1 MSFFSSFRAFD
12 VTLIYSNSHKFTENN
27 IYFLLF
33 LRKSTMNMKI
43 TALIFLFLFITV
55 TTKAQDTFSI
65 TAVDPVTGLVGSA
78 GASCIAGSII
88 LSDVHPN
95 RGVIHTQ
102 ASYNATNQ
110 QVARNLMNLGFT
122 PQQIIDSV
130 VARDSNPFIR
140 QYGITD
146 FVGSNIRTAG
156 YTGVNCTNYK
166 NHMLGPNFTVQG
178 NILLGQQILDS
189 MYSRF
194 MNTNGTLA
202 EKLMAALQGAKV
214 IGADTRCQ
222 PVRSSISAFI
232 RVAKPTDPQN
242 GPYWLDLNVQTV
254 PSPKDPIDSLQV
266 LFNQWQTTGISNNQ
280 GIYPEEYSLNQ
291 NYPNPFNPVTN
302 ISFDIAKLS
311 GVKLAVYDVTGSEV
325 AVLAD
330 NMFHRGRYSVNFDAS
345 GLASGIYIYR
355 LFVYDINNS
364 NEQYFTDTKKM
375 ILLK

>member
-1 MSFFSSFRAFD
+1 M
-12 VTLIYSNSHKFTENN
+12 K
-27 IYFLLF
+27 
-33 LRKSTMNMKI
+33 KI
-43 TALIFLFLFITV
+43 TAFFLFILLINSSFG
-55 TTKAQDTFSI
+55 QDTFSI

-110 QVARNLMNLGFT
+110 SVGRNLMNLGFT
-122 PQQIIDSV
+122 PQQIIDSLI
-130 VARDSNPFIR
+130 ARDANHFVR

-146 FVGSNIRTAG
+146 FVGSTVRTAG

-166 NHMLGPNFTVQG
+166 NHNLGPTFTVQG

-189 MYSRF
+189 MYSRYI
-194 MNTNGTLA
+194 NTPGTMA

-214 IGADTRCQ
+214 IGADTRCN
-222 PVRSSISAFI
+222 PIRSSISAFI
-232 RVAKPTDPQN
+232 RVAKPTDPQS

-254 PSPKDPIDSLQV
+254 PSPKDPIDSLQI

-280 GIYPEEYSLNQ
+280 GIYPETFSLEQ

-302 ISFDIAKLS
+302 ITFDIGTLS
-311 GVKLAVYDVTGSEV
+311 FVKLAVYDITGKEI

-330 NMFHRGRYSVNFDAS
+330 YNFHRGRYTINFDAT
-345 GLASGIYIYR
+345 GLASGVYIYR
-355 LFVYDINNS
+355 IFAADVLNTSNNI
-364 NEQYFTDTKKM
+364 FTDTKKL

>member
-1 MSFFSSFRAFD
+1 MKKISAF
-12 VTLIYSNSHKFTENN
+12 
-27 IYFLLF
+27 
-33 LRKSTMNMKI
+33 
-43 TALIFLFLFITV
+43 FLFILLINSSFG
-55 TTKAQDTFSI
+55 QDTFSI

-102 ASYNATNQ
+102 AFYRSQNQ
-110 QVARNLMNLGFT
+110 AYARSLMIMGLP
-122 PQQIIDSV
+122 PQQIIDSLI
-130 VARDSNPFIR
+130 AHDNQNNPTIR

-146 FVGSNIRTAG
+146 FIGNTVRTAG
-156 YTGVNCTNYK
+156 YTGVNTNDYK
-166 NHMLGPNFTVQG
+166 NHNLGPTFTVQG

-189 MYSRF
+189 MYNRYL
-194 MNTNGTLA
+194 NTPGTMA

-214 IGADTRCQ
+214 IGADTRCL
-222 PVRSSISAFI
+222 VSNRSSISAFI

-254 PSPKDPIDSLQV
+254 PSPKDPIDSLQI

-280 GIYPEEYSLNQ
+280 GIYPETFSLEQ

-302 ISFDIAKLS
+302 ITFDIGTLS
-311 GVKLAVYDVTGSEV
+311 FVKLAVYDITGKEID
-325 AVLAD
+325 VLAD
-330 NMFHRGRYSVNFDAS
+330 YNFHRGRYTINFDAS

-355 LFVYDINNS
+355 IFAADILNTSKNV
-364 NEQYFTDTKKM
+364 FTDTKKM
-375 ILLK
+375 VIVK

>member
-1 MSFFSSFRAFD
+1 
-12 VTLIYSNSHKFTENN
+12 
-27 IYFLLF
+27 
-33 LRKSTMNMKI
+33 MKKI
-43 TALIFLFLFITV
+43 ASLFLFILFFINTSFG
-55 TTKAQDTFSI
+55 QDTFSI

-78 GASCIAGSII
+78 GASCVAGSII

-102 ASYNATNQ
+102 AHYLSGNQ
-110 QVARNLMNLGFT
+110 IYARNLMNMGLT
-122 PQQIIDSV
+122 PQQIIDSL
-130 VARDSNPFIR
+130 VAHDVQNNPTIR

-146 FVGSNIRTAG
+146 FVGNTVRTAG

-166 NHMLGPNFTVQG
+166 NHNLGPTFTVQG

-189 MYSRF
+189 MYNRYL
-194 MNTNGTLA
+194 NTPGTMA

-222 PVRSSISAFI
+222 PFRSSISAFI
-232 RVAKPTDPQN
+232 RVAKPTDPQS

-254 PSPKDPIDSLQV
+254 PSPRDPIDSLQI

-280 GIYPEEYSLNQ
+280 GIYPETFLLEQ
-291 NYPNPFNPVTN
+291 NYPNPFNPVTK
-302 ISFDIAKLS
+302 ITFDIGTLS
-311 GVKLAVYDVTGSEV
+311 YVKLAVYDITGKEV

-330 NMFHRGRYSVNFDAS
+330 YNFHRGRYSINFDAS

-355 LFVYDINNS
+355 IFAADILNTSKNV
-364 NEQYFTDTKKM
+364 FTDTKKM
-375 ILLK
+375 ILIK

>member
-1 MSFFSSFRAFD
+1 MKKIAVFALFILLINSSFG
-12 VTLIYSNSHKFTENN
+12 
-27 IYFLLF
+27 
-33 LRKSTMNMKI
+33 
-43 TALIFLFLFITV
+43 
-55 TTKAQDTFSI
+55 QDTFSI

-102 ASYNATNQ
+102 AQYSSTNQ
-110 QVARNLMNLGFT
+110 LIGRNLMNLGFT
-122 PQQIIDSV
+122 PQQIIDSL

-146 FVGSNIRTAG
+146 FVGTTIRTAG

-166 NHMLGPNFTVQG
+166 NHNLGPTFTVQG

-189 MYSRF
+189 MYNRYL
-194 MNTNGTLA
+194 NTPGTMA

-214 IGADTRCQ
+214 PGADTRCLATN
-222 PVRSSISAFI
+222 RSSISAFI
-232 RVAKPTDPQN
+232 RVAKPTDPQS

-254 PSPKDPIDSLQV
+254 PSPKDPIDSLQI

-280 GIYPEEYSLNQ
+280 GIYPESFSLEQ
-291 NYPNPFNPVTN
+291 NYPNPFNPNTS
-302 ISFDIAKLS
+302 ITFDIGKLS
-311 GVKLAVYDVTGSEV
+311 YVKLAVYDIAGKEV

-330 NMFHRGRYSVNFDAS
+330 YSFHRGRYTINFDAT
-345 GLASGIYIYR
+345 GLASGVYIYR
-355 LFVYDINNS
+355 IFANDVLQGTTQN
-364 NEQYFTDTKKM
+364 FTDTKKM
-375 ILLK
+375 IIVK

>member
-1 MSFFSSFRAFD
+1 MNRIAVLILF
-12 VTLIYSNSHKFTENN
+12 VTFINSTF
-27 IYFLLF
+27 
-33 LRKSTMNMKI
+33 
-43 TALIFLFLFITV
+43 
-55 TTKAQDTFSI
+55 AQDTFSI

-78 GASCIAGSII
+78 GASCVAGSII

-102 ASYNATNQ
+102 AYYLSGNQ
-110 QVARNLMNLGFT
+110 VYARNLMNMGLT
-122 PQQIIDSV
+122 PQQIIDSL
-130 VARDSNPFIR
+130 VAHDIQNNPTRR

-146 FVGSNIRTAG
+146 FVGNTVRTAG
-156 YTGVNCTNYK
+156 YTGINTDPYK
-166 NHMLGPNFTVQG
+166 NHVLGPNFTVQG

-189 MYSRF
+189 MYNRYV
-194 MNTNGTLA
+194 NTPGTMA

-232 RVAKPTDPQN
+232 RVAKPTDPQS
-242 GPYWLDLNVQTV
+242 GPYWLDLNVQSV
-254 PSPKDPIDSLQV
+254 PSPRDPIDSLQI

-280 GIYPEEYSLNQ
+280 GIYPETFSLEQ

-302 ISFDIAKLS
+302 ITFDIGTLS
-311 GVKLAVYDVTGSEV
+311 YVKLAIYDIAGREV

-330 NMFHRGRYSVNFDAS
+330 YNFHRGRYTINFDAS

-355 LFVYDINNS
+355 IFAADVMNADKNI
-364 NEQYFTDTKKM
+364 FTDTKKM
-375 ILLK
+375 VLVK

>member
-1 MSFFSSFRAFD
+1 
-12 VTLIYSNSHKFTENN
+12 
-27 IYFLLF
+27 
-33 LRKSTMNMKI
+33 MKY
-43 TALIFLFLFITV
+43 IFIITV
-55 TTKAQDTFSI
+55 VLLTIINPINAQDTFSI

-102 ASYNATNQ
+102 AQYNATNQ
-110 QVARNLMNLGFT
+110 AIGRNLMNLGFS
-122 PQQIIDSV
+122 PQQIIDSL
-130 VARDSNPFIR
+130 VARDTNPFIR

-146 FVGSNIRTAG
+146 FIGNTVRTAG

-166 NHMLGPNFTVQG
+166 NHNLGPTFTVQG

-189 MYSRF
+189 MYSRYV
-194 MNTNGTLA
+194 NTPGTMA
-202 EKLMAALQGAKV
+202 EKLMASLQGAKV

-232 RVAKPTDPQN
+232 RVAKPTDPQS

-280 GIYPEEYSLNQ
+280 GIYPETFSLGQ
-291 NYPNPFNPVTN
+291 NFPNPFNPVTS
-302 ISFDIAKLS
+302 ITFDIGTLS
-311 GVKLAVYDVTGSEV
+311 YVKLAVYDVAGKEV
-325 AVLAD
+325 AVLV
-330 NMFHRGRYSVNFDAS
+330 NYNFHRGRYTIDFDAA
-345 GLASGIYIYR
+345 GLASGVYIYR
-355 LFVYDINNS
+355 IFAADILNTSKNV
-364 NEQYFTDTKKM
+364 FTDTKKM
-375 ILLK
+375 VLIK